1 MVQVRKHNYDQSAD
15 NGGRRTSDPDV
26 EQLVRAHWIDQNPHN
41 ETAYH
46 SQSDGEL
53 GNIKQEIMHKKQ
65 EFDSELQTGEL
76 LIRHCGTTVQC
87 DGESQNVKCET

>member
-53 GNIKQEIMHKKQ
+53 GNIKQEIMHKNKNLTLNYKLVS
-65 EFDSELQTGEL
+65 F
-76 LIRHCGTTVQC
+76 
-87 DGESQNVKCET
+87 